1 MGLRATCDH
10 CGKDG
15 LQGMY
20 LITIQNLSND
30 QKQEPK
36 VLCQHCLDEI
46 FGAPGEV
53 RFQPARTTTAAT
65 DYPNRTVPDDEPLT
79 DGKTDI
85 PDEPP
90 AETLVPVPVPTYGS
104 EETQFEDMALRT
116 FLNTQYYK
124 TANKDVIFYDAFGSD
139 IRNFHHVLDNRIR
152 TVNEGKDKISVM
164 LK

>member
-1 MGLRATCDH
+1 MTR
-10 CGKDG
+10 
-15 LQGMY
+15 
-20 LITIQNLSND
+20 NRN
-30 QKQEPK
+30 QKYYASTVWTKSSAHPAKYASSQQE
-36 VLCQHCLDEI
+36 Q
-46 FGAPGEV
+46 
-53 RFQPARTTTAAT
+53 R
-65 DYPNRTVPDDEPLT
+65 PDDEPLT

-90 AETLVPVPVPTYGS
+90 AETIVPVPVPTYGS

>member
-46 FGAPGEV
+46 FGAPSEV
-53 RFQPARTTTAAT
+53 RFQPARTASIKT
-65 DYPNRTVPDDEPLT
+65 DYPNRTITNDEPHT
-79 DGKTDI
+79 DEKTD
-85 PDEPP
+85 EPNEPQTELTTP
-90 AETLVPVPVPTYGS
+90 APVPIYGS
-104 EETQFEDMALRT
+104 EETQFENMTLRT
-116 FLNTQYYK
+116 FLNTMYYK
-124 TANKDVIFYDAFGSD
+124 TANKDVIFYDAFGND